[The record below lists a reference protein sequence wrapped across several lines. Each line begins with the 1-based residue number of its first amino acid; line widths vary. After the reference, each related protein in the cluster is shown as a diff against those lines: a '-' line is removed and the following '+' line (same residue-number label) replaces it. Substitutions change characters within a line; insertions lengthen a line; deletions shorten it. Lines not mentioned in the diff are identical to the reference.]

1 LNPRTPPGVDLEA
14 IRAQK
19 AEISQNKPT
28 KINITENHINAIL
41 NSMRIANRTEG
52 HINRV
57 ERILRE
63 FVNAVN
69 YECDF
74 DDVVEF
80 LELHKTKAHSYYR
93 KYVTYVRKLL
103 KEAGADFVDKIQL
116 PKVPKRRR
124 EVVKRSDVKRLIECI
139 RSMNFALPKQKLMQ
153 QRVIAGLLIMATSGL
168 RSEELYNLSF
178 DEIDIRNRII
188 RLKIGKTASGKT
200 IKDYEERVTFFSE
213 EAKQELL
220 RLLDMWND
228 GKPLFNVRSFYS
240 MWEYYLKDEKLKPK
254 HMRKFFSQQSDRLG
268 MPTAAKKI
276 LMGHSLRGDVDLS
289 YYDFQDEEELKKIYD
304 KYWKD
309 FRILD

>member
-1 LNPRTPPGVDLEA
+1 MNPRTPTGGDLETFTGC
-14 IRAQK
+14 K
-19 AEISQNKPT
+19 TEFNQNKPT
-28 KINITENHINAIL
+28 KIKITEKHISNIL
-41 NSMRIANRTEG
+41 NSMRVANKTKD
-52 HINRV
+52 HIRKV

-63 FVNAVN
+63 FAEAVN

-74 DDVVEF
+74 EDVVVF
-80 LELHKTKAHSYYR
+80 LEAHKNKAHSYYR
-93 KYVTYVRKLL
+93 KYVIYVRKLL

-116 PKVPKRRR
+116 PKMPKRRR
-124 EVVKRSDVKRLIECI
+124 EVVKRDDVKRLIERI
-139 RSMNFALPKQKLMQ
+139 RSLDFKLHKQRLMQ

-168 RSEELYNLSF
+168 RPEELYSLTL
-178 DEIDIRNRII
+178 DEIDVENRTI
-188 RLKIGKTASGKT
+188 RLEIGKTASGKT

-220 RLLDMWND
+220 KLLDMWND

-268 MPTAAKKI
+268 MPTAVKKI

-289 YYDFQDEEELKKIYD
+289 HYDFQDEEELKKNL
-304 KYWKD
+304 
-309 FRILD
+309 R